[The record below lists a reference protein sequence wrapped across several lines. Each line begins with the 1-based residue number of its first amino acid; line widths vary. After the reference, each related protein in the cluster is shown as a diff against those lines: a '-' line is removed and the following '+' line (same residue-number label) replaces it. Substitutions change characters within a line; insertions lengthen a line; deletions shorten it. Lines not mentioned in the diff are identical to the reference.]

1 MPTCQNIRRFSAE
14 HWAESLDPT
23 ANAWIS
29 FSEPEIP
36 DSIISNHILRK
47 LPNLKISCW
56 DCVEEAVD
64 VLGDV
69 YLPPTKE
76 QAAEIVNFILQNR
89 GKNFI
94 INCAA
99 GISRSGAVCAFLEK
113 NLGYDWTIGANR
125 ARPNKLLLQMMN
137 DCFVENSSSDS

>member
-1 MPTCQNIRRFSAE
+1 MTCQNIRRFSAE
-14 HWAESLDPT
+14 HWAEPLDPT

-36 DSIISNHILRK
+36 DSIVSNRVLNK

-56 DCVEEAVD
+56 DCVEEKVD
-64 VLGDV
+64 ELGDV

-76 QAAEIVNFILQNR
+76 QAAEIVGFILANR
-89 GKNFI
+89 EKSFVV
-94 INCAA
+94 NCAA

-113 NLGYDWTIGANR
+113 NLGYDWTIGSNR

-137 DCFVENSSSDS
+137 DYFAANCSKNP